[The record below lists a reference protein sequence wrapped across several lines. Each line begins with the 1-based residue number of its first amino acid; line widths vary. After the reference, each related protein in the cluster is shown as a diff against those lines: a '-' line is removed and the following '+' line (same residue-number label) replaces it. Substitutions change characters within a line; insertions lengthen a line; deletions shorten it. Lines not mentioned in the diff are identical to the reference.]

1 MNKELFVRDFSEE
14 VSLGRE
20 EIRSLIVQLDMQ
32 REELIAALVRNLF
45 ANYTGKNILVT
56 YARKDEPERQVCV
69 LCRGTKFHSYSPTS
83 EYVHPIEYTFGDI
96 MEDLNKDVGK
106 LDSIKEI
113 KVISNKEATEFIRE
127 MYMKRAQES
136 REYLSKLLDLEE

>member
-1 MNKELFVRDFSEE
+1 
-14 VSLGRE
+14 
-20 EIRSLIVQLDMQ
+20 
-32 REELIAALVRNLF
+32 
-45 ANYTGKNILVT
+45 
-56 YARKDEPERQVCV
+56 
-69 LCRGTKFHSYSPTS
+69 
-83 EYVHPIEYTFGDI
+83 

-127 MYMKRAQES
+127 MYTKRAQES

>member
-20 EIRSLIVQLDMQ
+20 EIRSLIVQLDAQ

-56 YARKDEPERQVCV
+56 YARKDEPERQVCII
-69 LCRGTKFHSYSPTS
+69 CRGTKFHAYSPNS
-83 EYVHPIEYTFGDI
+83 EYVRPIEYTFGDI
-96 MEDLNKDVGK
+96 LEGLKNDVAK
-106 LDSIKEI
+106 LDSIRDI

-136 REYLSKLLDLEE
+136 KEYLSKLLDLEE

>member
-1 MNKELFVRDFSEE
+1 MNKELFLRDFSEE

-20 EIRSLIVQLDMQ
+20 EIRHLIIQLDAQ

-56 YARKDEPERQVCV
+56 YAHGDEPERQVCV
-69 LCRGTKFHSYSPTS
+69 ICRGTKFHAYSPNS
-83 EYVHPIEYTFGDI
+83 EYVRPIEYTFGDI
-96 MEDLNKDVGK
+96 LEGLKNDVAK
-106 LDSIKEI
+106 LDSIRDI
-113 KVISNKEATEFIRE
+113 KVISNKEATEFIRA

-136 REYLSKLLDLEE
+136 KEYLSKLLDLEE